1 MAHDVR
7 RGLGGWLRGGWV
19 RKAVLLAILLTPRVG
34 VPDDSTFPTPGGLEP
49 AVRFWLETFT
59 RYGWSDVVI
68 HDRAEPGVVYDVVH
82 GVAGDDRSPRVRRRV
97 QAVIEWL
104 DLTTKRASVRSIF
117 LPPSAAIDPALRVR
131 THRGARETFARG
143 LASERLFRAK
153 VRRAL
158 AAQGLPLDLAALP
171 LVESSYHPGRVSSA
185 GAVGLWQLTAEVAD
199 RYIRVDGKVDERRD
213 PARASLAAAAY
224 LRDLHDQLGSWPL
237 ALTAYNHG
245 PNGMLRAVKATGS
258 NDLGDIV
265 RRYESPTFGF
275 ASKSFYAA
283 FLAARHALE
292 HQARYFPELAPGK
305 LVTYTVRRGD
315 TLDAVARRHGVTV
328 PSLRVENGI
337 RSAMIRPG
345 QMLLVRL

>member
-1 MAHDVR
+1 MAHHAR
-7 RGLGGWLRGGWV
+7 QGLTGWLRGCWV
-19 RKAVLLAILLTPRVG
+19 GKAALFAILLTPCVG
-34 VPDDSTFPTPGGLEP
+34 VANDTLFPTPDGLEP
-49 AVRFWLETFT
+49 AVRFWVDTFT

-68 HDRAEPGVVYDVVH
+68 HDRAEPGVVYDVVQ
-82 GVAGDDRSPRVRRRV
+82 GATGDDDAPRVRRRV
-97 QAVIEWL
+97 HAVVEWL
-104 DLTTKRASVRSIF
+104 GLTTQRASMRSIF
-117 LPPSAAIDPALRVR
+117 LPPSAAMDPAVRVR

-143 LASERLFRAK
+143 LASERLFRTK

-158 AAQGLPLDLAALP
+158 AAEGLPLDLAALP

-199 RYIRVDGKVDERRD
+199 RYIRIDGKVDERRD
-213 PARASLAAAAY
+213 PGRASVAAAAY
-224 LRDLHDQLGSWPL
+224 LRDLHEQLGTWPL
-237 ALTAYNHG
+237 ALSGYNHG
-245 PNGMLRAVKATGS
+245 PNGIQRAVKAVGTT
-258 NDLGDIV
+258 DLGEIV

-275 ASKSFYAA
+275 ASKNFYAE
-283 FLAARHALE
+283 FLAARHVLH
-292 HQARYFPELAPGK
+292 HQARYFPDLAPGK

-315 TLDAVARRHGVTV
+315 TLDGVAKRHGVTV